1 MGSLRLTEPGCTT
14 SDRPAAR
21 TAILSA
27 RFTEP
32 ERKELEDFA
41 WSKQKTFS
49 DWAREV
55 LLREVH
61 NQHPEQMEMHLFSEL
76 CGIQMLLMNALE
88 PLLQRSGMPA
98 EQAAGIF
105 RHVQKTKLSVA
116 RDILARRAA
125 NVGNPDLT

>member
-1 MGSLRLTEPGCTT
+1 MGSLRLNDPTHTI

-21 TAILSA
+21 TSILSA

-49 DWAREV
+49 DWAREA
-55 LLREVH
+55 LLREAR
-61 NQHPEQMEMHLFSEL
+61 NQHPEQMEMHIFSEL

-88 PLLQRSGMPA
+88 PLLQRSGMPP

-105 RHVQKTKLSVA
+105 RHVQKTKVSVA

-125 NVGNPDLT
+125 KGAGPDFT

>member
-1 MGSLRLTEPGCTT
+1 MGNLRLTEPRCST

-55 LLREVH
+55 LLREAH
-61 NQHPEQMEMHLFSEL
+61 NQHPEQMEMHIFSNSAVSR
-76 CGIQMLLMNALE
+76 C
-88 PLLQRSGMPA
+88 
-98 EQAAGIF
+98 F
-105 RHVQKTKLSVA
+105 
-116 RDILARRAA
+116 
-125 NVGNPDLT
+125 